1 MAFGAKAWTATIL
14 ALVILSLTLA
24 PSWSMAFLILFGM
37 IGLAVEAAKERRN
50 PESSSTSSSSSRFK
64 YEVFLSS
71 RGPNIRNRFA
81 DYLYVRLVDAGITVF
96 GDHEDLHA
104 EEEIKP
110 ELKEAIKQS
119 RILIA
124 ILSKDYASSKSCLYK
139 MVQMW
144 ECRKSNGQTIIP
156 IFYDIIP
163 SDVKGQAGDFERY
176 FNQHEIDGVD
186 SNTIETWK
194 EVLRQVGESKGFH
207 LKSINERH
215 EHLLIHEVAA
225 RVLQELKKD
234 DQIVTE
240 ALVGIDHH
248 VQKVMRK
255 LGVVYSDGQ
264 AVKVPDKDVRVVG
277 ICGMLGVG
285 KTTLAK
291 VVFNEMRMWFDACSF
306 LQGIS
311 SERLQLL
318 QGMLISDLLEKETAP
333 LKSSDEGIEKMASL
347 FGNRRV
353 LIVLDDVHEDEQMKA
368 LAGNLSWFG
377 PGSRIIVTTEKRN
390 VLNAFNVGAVEE
402 YKMEPMR
409 HDHGLQLFRKHVFL
423 GDASQDVSEYDSLSI
438 DIVRA
443 VGGLPLAIVHHASY
457 LRRNMNIDTW
467 RSTLE
472 FLKRHPEDRV

>member
-1 MAFGAKAWTATIL
+1 MFRDDENPHAK
-14 ALVILSLTLA
+14 
-24 PSWSMAFLILFGM
+24 
-37 IGLAVEAAKERRN
+37 
-50 PESSSTSSSSSRFK
+50 
-64 YEVFLSS
+64 
-71 RGPNIRNRFA
+71 
-81 DYLYVRLVDAGITVF
+81 
-96 GDHEDLHA
+96 
-104 EEEIKP
+104 EEIKP

-124 ILSKDYASSKSCLYK
+124 ILSKDYASSKSCLYEL
-139 MVQMW
+139 VQMW
-144 ECRKSNGQTIIP
+144 ECRKSYGQTIIP
-156 IFYDIIP
+156 IFYDISP
-163 SDVKGQAGDFERY
+163 TDVKGQAGDFERY

-194 EVLRQVGESKGFH
+194 EVLRQVGGLSGYDREN
-207 LKSINERH
+207 INGGYISQ
-215 EHLLIHEVAA
+215 LIIEVAA
-225 RVLQELKKD
+225 RVSQELKKGD
-234 DQIVTE
+234 KNITE
-240 ALVGIDHH
+240 VPVGIDLP
-248 VQKVMRK
+248 VQEVMRK

-291 VVFNEMRMWFDACSF
+291 VVFNKMHMWFDACSF

-311 SERLQLL
+311 SESIQLL
-318 QGMLISDLLEKETAP
+318 QHMLISDLLEKETAP
-333 LKSSDEGIEKMASL
+333 LKSSGEGIEKMASL

-353 LIVLDDVHEDEQMKA
+353 LIVLDDVHEDEQIKA
-368 LAGNLSWFG
+368 LAGNLNWFG

-409 HDHGLQLFRKHVFL
+409 DYHSLQLFRKHVFL
-423 GDASQDVSEYDSLSI
+423 GHASQDVSEYDSLSI

-472 FLKRHPEDRV
+472 FLKKHPEDRV

>member
-1 MAFGAKAWTATIL
+1 
-14 ALVILSLTLA
+14 
-24 PSWSMAFLILFGM
+24 
-37 IGLAVEAAKERRN
+37 
-50 PESSSTSSSSSRFK
+50 
-64 YEVFLSS
+64 
-71 RGPNIRNRFA
+71 
-81 DYLYVRLVDAGITVF
+81 
-96 GDHEDLHA
+96 
-104 EEEIKP
+104 
-110 ELKEAIKQS
+110 
-119 RILIA
+119 
-124 ILSKDYASSKSCLYK
+124 
-139 MVQMW
+139 MW
-144 ECRKSNGQTIIP
+144 ECRKSYGQTIIP
-156 IFYDIIP
+156 IFYDISP
-163 SDVKGQAGDFERY
+163 TDVKGQAGDFERY

-194 EVLRQVGESKGFH
+194 EVLRQVGGLSGYDREN
-207 LKSINERH
+207 INGGYISQ
-215 EHLLIHEVAA
+215 LIIEVAA
-225 RVLQELKKD
+225 RVSQELKKGD
-234 DQIVTE
+234 KNITE
-240 ALVGIDHH
+240 VPVGIDLP
-248 VQKVMRK
+248 VQEVMRK

-291 VVFNEMRMWFDACSF
+291 VVFNKMHMWFDACSF

-311 SERLQLL
+311 SESIQLL
-318 QGMLISDLLEKETAP
+318 QHMLISDLLEKETAP
-333 LKSSDEGIEKMASL
+333 LKSSGEGIEKMASL

-353 LIVLDDVHEDEQMKA
+353 LIVLDDVHEDEQIKA
-368 LAGNLSWFG
+368 LAGNLNWFG

-409 HDHGLQLFRKHVFL
+409 DYHSLQLFRKHVFL
-423 GDASQDVSEYDSLSI
+423 GHASQDVSEYDSLSI

-472 FLKRHPEDRV
+472 FLKKHPEDRV